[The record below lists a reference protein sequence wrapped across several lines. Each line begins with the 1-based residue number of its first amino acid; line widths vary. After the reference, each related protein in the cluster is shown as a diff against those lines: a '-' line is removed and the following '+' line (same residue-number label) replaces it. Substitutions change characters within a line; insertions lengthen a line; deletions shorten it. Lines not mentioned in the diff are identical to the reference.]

1 MDATSNRAVSPGERL
16 NIPATTWNDVV
27 SMLRWWRLQGN
38 AGGGPVEFTVSAQTT
53 AVVLNDTGVDLAFGE
68 VVTCVTPSTSPV
80 DYPEEWRRCP
90 VMVATTPGAATD
102 QPFVAIEPIKKDEF
116 GRVASLG
123 LVPCMVDVYDSGTS
137 ALRPGDY
144 VQPIASTRSKL
155 RKSSTGPGRL
165 LWYQTVSGLQDVPR
179 RAVVLLGGASGG
191 GSSGGTATGNIYA
204 RLTGRS
210 GKRYSFVQIGVNGSD
225 LQADVGTGAITGTTS
240 VGYAIAV
247 NGVESDVIIS
257 SPNDIFELTPNPLV
271 LGTWLFGPVA
281 LC

>member
-16 NIPATTWNDVV
+16 NIPATTWNDVI

-38 AGGGPVEFTVSAQTT
+38 AGGGPVEFTLSAQTT
-53 AVVLNDTGVDLAFGE
+53 AVVLNSTGFDLAFGE

-80 DYPEEWRRCP
+80 DYPEEWRRFP
-90 VMVATTPGAATD
+90 VMVATTPGVATD
-102 QPFVAIEPIKKDEF
+102 QPFIAIEPILDGEF
-116 GRVASLG
+116 GRVATLG

-155 RKSSTGPGRL
+155 RKASTGPGRL
-165 LWYQTVSGLQDVPR
+165 LWYQTVSGSQDVPR

-191 GSSGGTATGNIYA
+191 SGTTTGPIYA

-210 GKRYSFVQIGVNGSD
+210 GGKYSFVQVTRDGSGVYG
-225 LQADVGTGAITGTTS
+225 DVSGGITGNTSTT
-240 VGYAIAV
+240 YAQDIGGLA
-247 NGVESDVIIS
+247 
-257 SPNDIFELTPNPLV
+257 NDILFTPTNLPFLLTPNPTV
-271 LGTWLFGPVA
+271 SGTWLFGPVS
-281 LC
+281 LCS